1 MPVSAE
7 PETSDGGPE
16 APEQQVTPWNLFNL
30 SLLIAVGVLSWCG
43 YRMGAGHSVT
53 GGWLGALSGIIAGV
67 LATPV
72 VFVLLVLIAH
82 FGIKLEE
89 AIGHRHD

>member
-1 MPVSAE
+1 MPFSAE
-7 PETSDGGPE
+7 PEPPDDDPQTS
-16 APEQQVTPWNLFNL
+16 EQQVTPWNLFNL
-30 SLLIAVGVLSWCG
+30 ALLIAVAGLSWFG
-43 YRMGAGHSVT
+43 YRMGAGHSAT

-82 FGIKLEE
+82 FGVKLED
-89 AIGHRHD
+89 AMGHRHE